1 MASLISEE
9 DKKYLKEQ
17 FEKDLKDKVK
27 IVVFTDNSPDC
38 KYCNE
43 TLEITKE
50 LGELSSLIS
59 VENYNLKDP
68 KAKTFNV
75 EFSPTTIIT
84 DEKES
89 MGGRIR
95 YTGIPAGYEFSSL
108 IEDVISISSG
118 KLEFNDHVLEHLDEV
133 DKPIKIQVF
142 VTPTCPYCPKAV
154 RVAHKFAQYNE
165 NITGEMV
172 ESIEFPDRADKYGV
186 QSVPHIVINENV
198 QFIGAYPE
206 ENFIEY
212 VMEAYK
218 KYKN

>member
-1 MASLISEE
+1 MALIGEE
-9 DKKYLKEQ
+9 DRKYLSEQ
-17 FEKDLKDKVK
+17 FKKDLKNKVK
-27 IVVFTDNSPDC
+27 IIVFTEDSSDC

-50 LGELSSLIS
+50 LGQLSDMIS
-59 VENYNLKDP
+59 IENYKINDA
-68 KAKTFNV
+68 KAKEFNV
-75 EFSPTTIIT
+75 EFAPTTIIT
-84 DEKES
+84 DEEETMS
-89 MGGRIR
+89 GRIR

-108 IEDVISISSG
+108 IEDMISVSSG
-118 KLEFNDHVLEHLDEV
+118 KLELNAHVLEHLDEV
-133 DKPIKIQVF
+133 DKPIKIMVF

-154 RVAHKFAQYNE
+154 RVAHKFAQYNK

-206 ENFIEY
+206 ESFVEY
-212 VMEAYK
+212 VMEAYN
-218 KYKN
+218 KYKD

>member
-1 MASLISEE
+1 MALIGEE
-9 DKKYLKEQ
+9 DKKYLREQ
-17 FEKDLKDKVK
+17 FEKDLKTKTK
-27 IVVFTDNSPDC
+27 IIVFTDDSSDC

-50 LGELSSLIS
+50 LGELSKNIS
-59 VENYNLKDP
+59 VENYKISDK
-68 KAKTFNV
+68 KAKDMNV
-75 EFSPTTIIT
+75 EFAPTTIVT
-84 DEKES
+84 DEKEN

-108 IEDVISISSG
+108 IEDIISVSSG
-118 KLEFNDHVLEHLDEV
+118 KLELNDHVLEHLDEI

-154 RVAHKFAQYNE
+154 RVSHKFAQYNE

-172 ESIEFPDRADKYGV
+172 EAIEFPERADKYGV